1 MAAPHEQTEAQT
13 DEEAGSARE
22 QLLRAGERLFARDG
36 IHRVKLREIND
47 LAGQRNPSAV
57 HYHFGTRE
65 GLVDAILQSHQGSI
79 DLAIDTG
86 LDELEASGRPV
97 ALRDIVATVV
107 HPLVGKLETESG
119 RDFLRIVPQVIP
131 QLSAN
136 LRHGVA
142 APATPQSRRVL
153 ELLRGH
159 WGDLPEAVQRER
171 QIAYILM
178 LTAMLADRAHQVGS
192 GWATTL
198 DAAQFEEHV
207 LDMIAGALGAPSG
220 S

>member
-1 MAAPHEQTEAQT
+1 MAPRPNPI
-13 DEEAGSARE
+13 EEDAGSARE

-65 GLVDAILQSHQGSI
+65 GLVEAILSSHQESI
-79 DLAIDTG
+79 EREIDAG
-86 LDELEASGRPV
+86 LDRLEASGRPV
-97 ALRDIVATVV
+97 SLRDIVATVV
-107 HPLVGKLETESG
+107 HPLVGKLRTESG
-119 RDFLRIVPQVIP
+119 RDFLRIIPQVIP
-131 QLSAN
+131 TLSAN
-136 LRHGVA
+136 LRRGVA

-153 ELLRGH
+153 ELLRAH

-178 LTAMLADRAHQVGS
+178 LTAMLADRAHQVAS
-192 GWATTL
+192 GWELTL
-198 DAAQFEEHV
+198 DDEAFERHV
-207 LDMIAGALGAPSG
+207 LDMVAGALGAPAG

>member
-1 MAAPHEQTEAQT
+1 MTARHEQTEEQH
-13 DEEAGSARE
+13 DSARA
-22 QLLRAGERLFARDG
+22 QLLRAGEQLFARDG

-65 GLVDAILQSHQGSI
+65 GLVEAILQNHQETI
-79 DLAIDTG
+79 EQAIDAG
-86 LDELEASGRPV
+86 LDRLEASGRPV
-97 ALRDIVATVV
+97 GLRDIVATVV
-107 HPLVGKLETESG
+107 HPLVGELQTESG
-119 RDFLRIVPQVIP
+119 RDFLRILPQVIP

-136 LRHGVA
+136 LRQGVA

-153 ELLRGH
+153 DLLRQH
-159 WGDLPEAVQRER
+159 WGDLPETVQRER

-178 LTAMLADRAHQVGS
+178 LTAMLADRAHQVAS

-198 DAAQFEEHV
+198 DDDAFEQHV
-207 LDMIAGALGAPSG
+207 LDMIAGALGAPSA

>member
-1 MAAPHEQTEAQT
+1 MAAAHEQTD
-13 DEEAGSARE
+13 DEEAGTARE
-22 QLLRAGERLFARDG
+22 QLLRAGEQLFARDG

-65 GLVDAILQSHQGSI
+65 GLVDAILQSHQETI

-153 ELLRGH
+153 ELLRSH

-178 LTAMLADRAHQVGS
+178 LTAMLADRAHQVAS

-198 DAAQFEEHV
+198 DAAQFEAHV